1 MLGLGHKLLGGFM
14 TGTNQIYARQRH
26 FGQPRYNSVVKA
38 DKADH
43 TDPELGNRLEKVLSE
58 KLNART
64 KEFVSSLKDFY
75 EQRGYLTAGQMTP
88 FEKIESRFSP
98 GEKAK
103 LEKWEQEFRTQHLAN
118 AKILA
123 QYYWKTGYWTT
134 VASHILEDPDYV
146 PPAFKWNKM
155 STNKYAQQVLRNVH
169 DEPKFLRGTMVQL
182 RSNVGKSQGTH
193 YLQELRNRLAFV
205 IEYDD
210 ANVGSSKGGKGY
222 KILPMGYSTPIS
234 VLERDLMK
242 PNKRG
247 VSAQ

>member
-155 STNKYAQQVLRNVH
+155 STNKYAQQVLRNVMTPTW
-169 DEPKFLRGTMVQL
+169 DPPKAVKGIKF
-182 RSNVGKSQGTH
+182 
-193 YLQELRNRLAFV
+193 YLWV
-205 IEYDD
+205 
-210 ANVGSSKGGKGY
+210 
-222 KILPMGYSTPIS
+222 ILPQFPY
-234 VLERDLMK
+234 
-242 PNKRG
+242 
-247 VSAQ
+247 